1 MHSVVASI
9 LLLCCVCA
17 EGFHSGASPTGNI
30 KRKLS
35 KLSASSDDSDVEA
48 ASISSSPTSNNDPSK
63 VQFGDSVPFVPRAS
77 AESDG
82 YGLFE
87 FSDDAETLKQNR
99 MRNIAVAVASFSVA
113 IFNYGW
119 QLSHPVSAISI
130 LASMQSSSQSIETI
144 GNNGKPTVIDFWA
157 PWCENCKV
165 AAPTLQAVEKDYGDR
180 VNFIMVNAD
189 EGRNWPLIQLFGV
202 DAIPHLALLSGEGDV
217 ETALIGPTSRT
228 VLKADI
234 DALLNKKADCDAAVA
249 EAKQP
254 VCHDDLPYKMYDAF
268 GRRNGRR
275 VNFVDRQGW

>member
-1 MHSVVASI
+1 M
-9 LLLCCVCA
+9 
-17 EGFHSGASPTGNI
+17 
-30 KRKLS
+30 
-35 KLSASSDDSDVEA
+35 
-48 ASISSSPTSNNDPSK
+48 
-63 VQFGDSVPFVPRAS
+63 
-77 AESDG
+77 
-82 YGLFE
+82 
-87 FSDDAETLKQNR
+87 
-99 MRNIAVAVASFSVA
+99 
-113 IFNYGW
+113 
-119 QLSHPVSAISI
+119 
-130 LASMQSSSQSIETI
+130 
-144 GNNGKPTVIDFWA
+144 
-157 PWCENCKV
+157 